1 MELDKN
7 RLKEPGFGRLLL
19 SALALGCAI
28 LIGFVVGL
36 RAGDRSR
43 KKQTQEAVSGVL
55 APISSTDSTTG
66 SAPAPG
72 FASDSAVVD
81 TTTVP
86 EPPAQPE
93 PPKTP
98 SFSRQQIAQGVEYLA
113 SHNRWN
119 RLEMEKIPVL
129 QGLWDAVNTY
139 QLDEIRRY
147 NDLLASTPLT
157 AIADGLERN
166 PKKGF
171 YAAKADQVITLS
183 TYTKRL
189 R

>member
-1 MELDKN
+1 
-7 RLKEPGFGRLLL
+7 
-19 SALALGCAI
+19 
-28 LIGFVVGL
+28 
-36 RAGDRSR
+36 
-43 KKQTQEAVSGVL
+43 
-55 APISSTDSTTG
+55 
-66 SAPAPG
+66 
-72 FASDSAVVD
+72 
-81 TTTVP
+81 
-86 EPPAQPE
+86 
-93 PPKTP
+93 
-98 SFSRQQIAQGVEYLA
+98 
-113 SHNRWN
+113 
-119 RLEMEKIPVL
+119 MEKIPVL

-139 QLDEIRRY
+139 QFDEIRRY